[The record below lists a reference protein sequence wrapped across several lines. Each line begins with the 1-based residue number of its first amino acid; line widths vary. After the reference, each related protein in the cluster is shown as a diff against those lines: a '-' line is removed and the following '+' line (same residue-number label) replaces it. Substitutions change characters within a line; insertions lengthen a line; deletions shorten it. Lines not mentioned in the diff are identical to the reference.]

1 MFSDGFKLPLLS
13 FWHNNIINVV
23 NIIKQ
28 INVTTGVLFIAI
40 LTTFF
45 SYKKKRPK
53 HRHIK
58 LDNEFV
64 KPLVIFYS
72 LHPSPFNGKNRD
84 APVWEE
90 ICKYGSLFR
99 FYWIWCFHHR
109 VRKPSPTRNKI
120 HSFIVKVDFE
130 DNPCATVSNSLT
142 CFNLVLHLLQTPN
155 IWLAGRLNN

>member
-1 MFSDGFKLPLLS
+1 MDLSYLYFPFGITISSMSSISSSKSMSRLAFCLLQYLPHFS
-13 FWHNNIINVV
+13 H
-23 NIIKQ
+23 
-28 INVTTGVLFIAI
+28 T
-40 LTTFF
+40 
-45 SYKKKRPK
+45 KKMRPK

-155 IWLAGRLNN
+155 IWLAGKLNN

>member
-1 MFSDGFKLPLLS
+1 MEVRDNYFLIETLHFSPGLNNTTSLRILS
-13 FWHNNIINVV
+13 FSLRCFRMDLSYLYFPFGITKIINVI

-84 APVWEE
+84 APV
-90 ICKYGSLFR
+90 
-99 FYWIWCFHHR
+99 
-109 VRKPSPTRNKI
+109 
-120 HSFIVKVDFE
+120 
-130 DNPCATVSNSLT
+130 
-142 CFNLVLHLLQTPN
+142 
-155 IWLAGRLNN
+155 